1 MPIFQSAKPPAII
14 YVSPANS
21 SNAASPCSHI
31 GQVQDLECCK
41 TNLTIPPLLHSL
53 QIDRQSLLLDKLPPQ
68 RLGIAPAI
76 ARNVTRLLR
85 LGQRDQL
92 HPPARVEHGLE
103 AQQGRVQRPPERR
116 RRDQL
121 DAIVVGERV
130 AQRAAL
136 LLAELGQERVG
147 QDVVGGAEVV
157 EALDG
162 GASRYQY
169 GRSLGFGLEMAAV
182 NSNYYRGWWRWW
194 LRT

>member
-1 MPIFQSAKPPAII
+1 
-14 YVSPANS
+14 
-21 SNAASPCSHI
+21 
-31 GQVQDLECCK
+31 
-41 TNLTIPPLLHSL
+41 
-53 QIDRQSLLLDKLPPQ
+53 
-68 RLGIAPAI
+68 
-76 ARNVTRLLR
+76 
-85 LGQRDQL
+85 
-92 HPPARVEHGLE
+92 VEHGLE

-169 GRSLGFGLEMAAV
+169 GRSLGFGLGMAAV
-182 NSNYYRGWWRWW
+182 NSNYYRG
-194 LRT
+194 